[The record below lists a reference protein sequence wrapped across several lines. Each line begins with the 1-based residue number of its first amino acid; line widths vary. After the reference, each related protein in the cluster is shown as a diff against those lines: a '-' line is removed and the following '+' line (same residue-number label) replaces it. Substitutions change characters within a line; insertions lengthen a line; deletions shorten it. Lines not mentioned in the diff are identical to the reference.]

1 MNNYI
6 RFLHTIK
13 LLPPMKKL
21 LLIPLFCFLAT
32 FSFSQ
37 VDTEDTEEDEDE
49 YTERSYEEIEN
60 ERGHKKVWI
69 KHPNPSSFKGDLS
82 YEEYDENHIAI
93 LGDGKIL
100 QVETISEDVQ
110 IVGEW
115 FDYYLV
121 FRQSTRKLVVKNRM
135 GTPISSMLIP
145 PNCDVIGLLKDGM
158 SDIEIMYTNHA
169 FDIENVDTGSIKRY
183 DKFCKLI
190 GSKQ

>member
-6 RFLHTIK
+6 SCLHTIK
-13 LLPPMKKL
+13 YLSTMKKL
-21 LLIPLFCFLAT
+21 LFISYLCLLSA
-32 FSFSQ
+32 FSFTQ
-37 VDTEDTEEDEDE
+37 VDTEDADDE
-49 YTERSYEEIEN
+49 YTERSYDEVEA

-69 KHPNPSSFKGDLS
+69 KHPNPISFKGDLS

-121 FRQSTRKLVVKNRM
+121 YTQSTRKLVVKGRTGN
-135 GTPISSMLIP
+135 PISSMFVP
-145 PNCDVIGLLKDGM
+145 PNCEVIGLLKDGM
-158 SDIEIMYTNHA
+158 TDIEIMYTTHA
-169 FDIENVDTGSIKRY
+169 FDIENRDTGSIKRY
-183 DKFCKLI
+183 NKFCKLI